1 MKIRSPLFSEK
12 SAVDRWSSE
21 PSDVVAPAADSC
33 CTVAEDSV
41 LQCLSSHYSIILVAA
56 GLLFFLIHF
65 IVSKR
70 KKSYLD
76 DLHRDYHRVLR
87 EKDSNFHA
95 TLQLKDQRIAE
106 LQQNL
111 ADAVQSSSSSSI
123 EKDRSLTSG
132 NSSSLANRLLDEHKL
147 EVSKLVE
154 ECKLQIDQLVNENEV
169 RLGAL
174 RTLHNGYVEKLEED
188 QAATID
194 ALETTHQQTIEQLRS
209 EHQSAMDQLLHS
221 LKSIAPAEKEQ
232 YAINLGDPSH
242 ALNTKIMKITM
253 EELQRELSARCREN
267 VDLNESNA
275 RLREELSATSLLVT
289 NGLSF
294 DKIVADGRVAEDRQ
308 RRALLDLISLCRTTT
323 NPTAADATGDNV
335 LATQDGRM
343 IIAIRSSDSC
353 GTDIGSHHDEGD
365 GSPSLQEVTS
375 QLENEILSL
384 RAHAQELRQSRRAN
398 AALKFQLAAASSP
411 SKRKGSSLALALS
424 ELQKQHGLCTKQL
437 QKHRHCL
444 LAMHRKLLSVD
455 TAVSNSSSSSIVQRG
470 RGSDESSWYDAMF
483 EKIDA
488 RLDLLIQQLAPS
500 RAPTDDRFRSITYDT
515 HFDASTSSS
524 NSSSSDAVFTDGLH
538 EVSSSSALSVPFLSL
553 SLASLN
559 DELSSCK
566 LQLQT
571 VTDESQLHRELLE
584 QCRDSLSTATRQL
597 ADLTADNQQLA
608 DSLDKAEIHIN
619 ELKVSVTSL
628 GRERVELLRDKQQ
641 LSMETEK
648 AKAESE
654 SLFRTELAALERT
667 LQGRI
672 LERDTLITS
681 LRERVHQCEMLLTI
695 AERSLEE
702 KIEATRRGLLDQN
715 MAYLEQYKSDE
726 AKLCQ
731 EKDGLRHLLELSEAT
746 RLQLLERVE
755 SMEFELREL
764 KGGRLVGGDSNNN
777 RRSRSSPHAS
787 SSSSSPVTR
796 KEEYLSRIQDLQIR
810 VEQLLDDNVAKDSI
824 IQQLQTQGTSKSS
837 STGDIIIIDDSK
849 DIIIEEQAEQLSTVR
864 ADLEKVISTYQ
875 LKEKAYSR
883 KDSLL
888 VELEVVC
895 GILVAALI
903 FSWVYA

>member
-41 LQCLSSHYSIILVAA
+41 LQCLSSHYSIMLVAA

-111 ADAVQSSSSSSI
+111 ADAVQSSSSSI

-154 ECKLQIDQLVNENEV
+154 EYKLQIDQLVDENEV

-194 ALETTHQQTIEQLRS
+194 ALETTHKQTIEQLRS

-242 ALNTKIMKITM
+242 ALNTKILKITM

-323 NPTAADATGDNV
+323 NPTADATGDNV

-343 IIAIRSSDSC
+343 INAIGSSDSC

-384 RAHAQELRQSRRAN
+384 RAHTQELRQSRRAN

-455 TAVSNSSSSSIVQRG
+455 TAVSNSSSSSSSIVQRG

-500 RAPTDDRFRSITYDT
+500 RAPIDDRLRSITYDT

-524 NSSSSDAVFTDGLH
+524 NSSSSDAAFTDGLH

-654 SLFRTELAALERT
+654 SLFRTELAVLERT

-672 LERDTLITS
+672 LERDTLVTS

-764 KGGRLVGGDSNNN
+764 KGGSNNN
-777 RRSRSSPHAS
+777 NNNRSSRSSRHAS

-810 VEQLLDDNVAKDSI
+810 VEQLLDDNAAKDSI
-824 IQQLQTQGTSKSS
+824 ILQQQLQTQCTSKSS

-849 DIIIEEQAEQLSTVR
+849 DIIIEEQAEQLNTVR

-895 GILVAALI
+895 GILVVALI